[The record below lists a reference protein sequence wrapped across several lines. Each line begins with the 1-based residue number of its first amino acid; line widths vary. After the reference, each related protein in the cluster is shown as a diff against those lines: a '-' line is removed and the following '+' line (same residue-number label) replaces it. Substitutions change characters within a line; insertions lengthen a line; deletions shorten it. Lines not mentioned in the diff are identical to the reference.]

1 MTRRKCLSP
10 SASKLS
16 GALCGRGQPRHYSRR
31 LKTSYYKGIAVS
43 DAALGHILGISN
55 MISEGSN
62 LSNYRIVSKL
72 GAGGMGEVYLAEDS
86 RLGRQIALKVLSA
99 EIAKDQERLRRF
111 MQEARS
117 ASALNH
123 PNILTIHEF
132 GVEDDLHYL
141 ATEFVD
147 GETLR
152 ERIRRD
158 EIPVNEALEIAEQI
172 AFALSAAHEAGI
184 THRDIKP
191 ENVMIRRDGIVKL
204 LDFGLAKLIEK
215 NPEIDADLDAD
226 TATLVKTH
234 PGVVMGTAAYM
245 SPEQARGREIDE
257 RTDIWSWGVV
267 MYEMLTRCQPFTGE
281 TFSHT
286 IVALQDNDPPPL
298 ARFVKDYPVEI
309 ERIIKKALEKSAE
322 GRYQTAEEL
331 LADVRGLRKQIEVGE
346 ELSRSNANL
355 TADARNNNATYLM
368 PAHAVSTAEYVTRE
382 IKRRPL
388 AVFTAVAVCIIAV
401 GLAAYFAFFLPPA
414 EAPIS
419 SVAVLPFEN
428 GSGDANLD
436 YLSDGLS
443 ESVIDKLSQLPQ
455 LKVIS
460 RSSSFKYRGPDL
472 DLKQVAS
479 ALDVQAII
487 TGRVVQ
493 RGDDLSV
500 RVEMVDVRENKQLWG
515 EQYARKLQDA
525 VNMQREIAQTVS
537 EKLKLR
543 LSGAQEQRLTKSDTA
558 NAQAYELLL
567 KGKYYDDKGGTE
579 NRLKAREF
587 YEQAVAADP
596 NYAPAHARLSAIYR
610 RLAADS
616 TLDPKEFIPKA
627 EAEAKTALE
636 LDDSVADAHL
646 TMGNL
651 HQYAWRWMEA
661 EREYKRGIDLSP
673 NLGVAHRAYS
683 QFLSLTGRHDEAIAE
698 AKRAR
703 ELDPVVLS
711 ANASVGYRLCFAR
724 RYDEA
729 IAELN
734 KVLEMDADYDF
745 TQLVL
750 GYAYSGKGMYKEAI
764 AAYQEAVRLG
774 DDTPSTRIYLG
785 AAYAK
790 AGEIDKANEIL
801 RTLLTGKDYVSP
813 GELAVLHGALGDKEA
828 AFASLEKGYAEHDLQ
843 LQFLFADPA
852 FAPLRDDPR
861 FEDLLRRV
869 GFPQ

>member
-1 MTRRKCLSP
+1 
-10 SASKLS
+10 
-16 GALCGRGQPRHYSRR
+16 
-31 LKTSYYKGIAVS
+31 
-43 DAALGHILGISN
+43 

-86 RLGRQIALKVLSA
+86 RLGRQIALKVLFA

-132 GVEDDLHYL
+132 GVADDLHYL

-152 ERIRRD
+152 ERIRRE
-158 EIPVNEALEIAEQI
+158 EIPVSEALEIAEQI
-172 AFALSAAHEAGI
+172 AFALSAAHQAGI

-191 ENVMIRRDGIVKL
+191 ENVMIRRDGIVKI

-215 NPEIDADLDAD
+215 TQEIDADLDAD

-245 SPEQARGREIDE
+245 SPEQARGRTVDE

-267 MYEMLTRCQPFTGE
+267 MFEMLTRCQPFTGE

-286 IVALQDNDPPPL
+286 VVALQDNDPPTL
-298 ARFVKDYPVEI
+298 ASLVKDYPIEI
-309 ERIIKKALEKSAE
+309 ERIIKKALAKSAE
-322 GRYQTAEEL
+322 ERYQTAEEL

-346 ELSRSNANL
+346 ELGRSNANL
-355 TADARNNNATYLM
+355 TADARSNATYLM
-368 PAHAVSTAEYVTRE
+368 PIHAVSTAEYVTRE

-388 AVFTAVAVCIIAV
+388 AAFAAIVACAVAV
-401 GLAAYFAFFLPPA
+401 GLAGYFAFFSPPA

-455 LKVIS
+455 LKVIA

-500 RVEMVDVRENKQLWG
+500 RVELVDVRENKQLWG
-515 EQYARKLQDA
+515 QQYARKLQDA

-567 KGKYYDDKGGTE
+567 KGKFYDDKGGTE

-627 EAEAKTALE
+627 EAEARTALE
-636 LDDSVADAHL
+636 LDDSLADAHL

-651 HQYAWRWMEA
+651 YQYAWRWMEA
-661 EREYKRGIDLSP
+661 EREYKRGIELSP

-734 KVLEMDADYDF
+734 KVLEMDASYDF

-774 DDTPSTRIYLG
+774 DDTPSTQIYLG

-790 AGEIDKANEIL
+790 AGESGKANEIL
-801 RTLLTGKDYVSP
+801 TALRSGKDYVSP
-813 GELAVLHGALGDKEA
+813 GELAVLYGALGDKET

-843 LQFLFADPA
+843 LQFLYADPA
-852 FAPLRDDPR
+852 FDPLRDDPR
-861 FEDLLRRV
+861 FQDLLRRV

>member
-1 MTRRKCLSP
+1 MLTAGENFSHYTVI
-10 SASKLS
+10 SA
-16 GALCGRGQPRHYSRR
+16 
-31 LKTSYYKGIAVS
+31 I
-43 DAALGHILGISN
+43 
-55 MISEGSN
+55 
-62 LSNYRIVSKL
+62 
-72 GAGGMGEVYLAEDS
+72 GAGGMGEVFLAEDTK
-86 RLGRQIALKVLSA
+86 LGRRVALKVLST
-99 EIAKDQERLRRF
+99 EVAKDQERLHRF

-132 GVEDDLHYL
+132 GVANDLHYL

-152 ERIRRD
+152 ERIRKD
-158 EIPVNEALEIAEQI
+158 EIPVAEALEIAEQM

-191 ENVMIRRDGIVKL
+191 DNVMIRRDGIVKI
-204 LDFGLAKLIEK
+204 LDFGLAKLTEK
-215 NPEIDADLDAD
+215 TEIDADLDAD

-245 SPEQARGREIDE
+245 SPEQARGRDIDQ

-267 MYEMLTRCQPFTGE
+267 TYEMLARCQPFTGE
-281 TFSHT
+281 SFSHT

-309 ERIIKKALEKSAE
+309 ERIIKKSLAKDA
-322 GRYQTAEEL
+322 GKRYQTAEEL
-331 LADVRGLRKQIEVGE
+331 LADVRGLRKQINVGE
-346 ELSRSNANL
+346 ELSRSNAYV
-355 TADARNNNATYLM
+355 TADVKNNNATHLM
-368 PAHAVSTAEYVTRE
+368 PVDTASTAEYLTQEV
-382 IKRRPL
+382 KRRPY
-388 AVFTAVAVCIIAV
+388 AAFAAFAACVIAV
-401 GLAAYFAFFLPPA
+401 GLIGYFTFISSPA
-414 EAPIS
+414 ETPIS

-472 DLKQVAS
+472 DLQQVAG
-479 ALDVQAII
+479 ALGVEAII

-500 RVEMVDVRENKQLWG
+500 RVEMIDVRENKQLWG
-515 EQYARKLQDA
+515 EQYARKLNEA

-543 LSGAQEQRLTKSDTA
+543 LSGSQEERLIKSDTA

-567 KGKYYDDKGGTE
+567 KGKFYDDKGGTE
-579 NRLKAREF
+579 NRRKAREF
-587 YEQAVAADP
+587 YEQSAAADP
-596 NYAPAHARLSAIYR
+596 GYALAHARLSAVYR

-616 TLDPKEFIPKA
+616 TVDPREFIPKA
-627 EAEAKTALE
+627 EAAAQKALE
-636 LDDSVADAHL
+636 LDDSLADAHL

-651 HQYAWRWMEA
+651 HQYAWRWIEA
-661 EREYKRGIDLSP
+661 EREYKRGIELSP

-683 QFLSLTGRHDEAIAE
+683 QFLSLTGRHDEAVAE

-734 KVLEMDADYDF
+734 KVLEMDASYDF
-745 TQLVL
+745 TQVTL
-750 GYAYSGKGMYKEAI
+750 GYTFAGKGMYKEAI
-764 AAYQEAVRLG
+764 DAYHQAVTLG
-774 DDTPSTRIYLG
+774 DDTPSTQIYLG
-785 AAYAK
+785 AAYARS
-790 AGEIDKANEIL
+790 GDIDKANEIL
-801 RTLLTGKDYVSP
+801 RTLLSGEEYVSA
-813 GELAVLHGALGDKEA
+813 GELAILYGALGDKEA
-828 AFASLEKGYAEHDLQ
+828 AFASLEKGYVGHDLQ
-843 LQFLFADPA
+843 LQFLYADPA
-852 FAPLRDDPR
+852 FDPLRDDPR
-861 FEDLLRRV
+861 FQDLLRRV